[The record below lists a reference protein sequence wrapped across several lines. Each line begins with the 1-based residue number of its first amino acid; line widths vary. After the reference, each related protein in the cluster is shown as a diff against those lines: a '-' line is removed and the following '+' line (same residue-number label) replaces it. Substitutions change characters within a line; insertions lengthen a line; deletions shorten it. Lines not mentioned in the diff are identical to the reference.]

1 MFCTNISL
9 RTKYTLRISNLKT
22 HTHINTMCTH
32 CKCQQTQV
40 AYRHKTVKIDGIP
53 ANKQHSLRTPGTA
66 LPSQTTMQT
75 GPPLPPSGV
84 RMNSYQVP
92 LLCGDPVLLLQLVSE
107 LVDSSLQLVGGIGQN
122 SLTPEDVKWHLL
134 ALGLNGANWRT
145 CVSQHRQRQ
154 RANHCPVIWC
164 SPLWMR
170 RDI

>member
-1 MFCTNISL
+1 M
-9 RTKYTLRISNLKT
+9 
-22 HTHINTMCTH
+22 
-32 CKCQQTQV
+32 
-40 AYRHKTVKIDGIP
+40 KIDGIP

-122 SLTPEDVKWHLL
+122 SLTPEDVK
-134 ALGLNGANWRT
+134 
-145 CVSQHRQRQ
+145 
-154 RANHCPVIWC
+154 
-164 SPLWMR
+164 
-170 RDI
+170 